1 MLYDKILIYKNKKEK
16 LILITLNKD
25 NDNYYQKSLDKDIDN
40 HY

>member
-25 NDNYYQKSLDKDIDN
+25 NDNYYQKKP
-40 HY
+40 